1 MIVSARKMSLR
12 IGSAGD
18 GLRLGIGQPV
28 TRICLITAFQW
39 HRIQSLKIG
48 RLLPLKTFSSQSVSA
63 FRTLPSLSVTGIA
76 ILISWWHCRLWH
88 ALSKDII
95 SQLYYLM
102 TTNCPRGVPAGHS
115 NRALLPG
122 APAGVSLQCSEH
134 KKSTESKEN
143 ADYLC
148 TFDLLLLGNYN

>member
-12 IGSAGD
+12 IGSAGG

-28 TRICLITAFQW
+28 TRICLITAFKW

-48 RLLPLKTFSSQSVSA
+48 QLLPLKTLSSQSVSA
-63 FRTLPSLSVTGIA
+63 FRTLPSLSVAGIA

-102 TTNCPRGVPAGHS
+102 TTNCPWLTFLSGIPPGRSCRAFLPSISAGHFC
-115 NRALLPG
+115 RRFLTM
-122 APAGVSLQCSEH
+122 Q
-134 KKSTESKEN
+134 
-143 ADYLC
+143 
-148 TFDLLLLGNYN
+148 